1 MTANLREDEK
11 ESAFWSEGT
20 DFRWSFRCIF
30 FLYISFIAEAC
41 LMTLP
46 PIIVLDDDPT
56 GSQTVHSCLLLTRWD
71 PDTLK
76 LGLGDASPIRFIL
89 TNTRALSP
97 AEAVQ
102 VTQSVCQ
109 ALKTVMEE
117 LGHPEGIFVSRSD
130 STLRG
135 HYPLETDVMAAELG
149 PFDAHFLVPAFFEGG
164 RITRESVHYLRV
176 AGEWVPVHET
186 EFARDSVFAYHH
198 SYLPDY
204 VQEKTQGRIPAQ
216 QVERFTLEQIR
227 SGCLERLLALQGN
240 VCCVVDGET
249 QADLNRFA
257 EDVLAAASQGKRFLF
272 RSAASLLT
280 ALAQLP
286 PQPVPPDQ
294 MGQFVR
300 SDQPGVVIVGSHVK
314 KSSQQLSQLLQE
326 PRIQAIEVE
335 VKRLLQPG
343 SETDLLQ
350 DILAQVHGAHGA
362 GFTSVVYTSRE
373 ELTFDTHGASA
384 IETRLAFG
392 QKVSGLLMQ
401 VVQGLPAE
409 ISYLISKGGITSND
423 TLSVGL
429 NLPAVRLLGQI
440 YPGVSMVI
448 TPADHPRFP
457 QLPVVL
463 FPGNVGEADTLALIY
478 RRLSSLV

>member
-1 MTANLREDEK
+1 
-11 ESAFWSEGT
+11 
-20 DFRWSFRCIF
+20 
-30 FLYISFIAEAC
+30 
-41 LMTLP
+41 MTLP

-71 PDTLK
+71 PDTLR
-76 LGLGDASPIRFIL
+76 LGLQDGSPIRFIL

-97 AEAVQ
+97 TEAVQ

-109 ALKTVMEE
+109 ALKEVMDE
-117 LGHPEGIFVSRSD
+117 LGHPGGIFVSRSD

-240 VCCVVDGET
+240 VCCVVDGEN
-249 QADLNRFA
+249 QADLDRFA

-286 PQPVPPDQ
+286 PQPVPPEQ
-294 MGQFVR
+294 MGRFVR
-300 SDQPGVVIVGSHVK
+300 SAQPGVVIVGSHVK

-326 PRIQAIEVE
+326 SGIQAIEVE

-362 GFTSVVYTSRE
+362 GLTSVVYTSRE

-463 FPGNVGEADTLALIY
+463 FPGNVGEADTLTLIY